1 MIFKKLIVN
10 VLILAVALMIPVI
23 GFADEKQYEPT
34 WSSLDSRENPQWF
47 HDAKFGIFIH
57 WGLYSVPSYA
67 PRGTYAEWYWHCLL
81 YTSDAADE

>member
-10 VLILAVALMIPVI
+10 VLILAVALMMPVI
-23 GFADEKQYEPT
+23 GFADEKQYEPN

-57 WGLYSVPSYA
+57 W
-67 PRGTYAEWYWHCLL
+67 
-81 YTSDAADE
+81 